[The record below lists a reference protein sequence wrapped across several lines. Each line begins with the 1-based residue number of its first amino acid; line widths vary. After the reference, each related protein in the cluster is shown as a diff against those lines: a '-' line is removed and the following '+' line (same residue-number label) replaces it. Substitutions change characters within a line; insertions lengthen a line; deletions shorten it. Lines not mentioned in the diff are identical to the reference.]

1 MRTILTRV
9 SILAIALS
17 LNAHA
22 QPLPENYRFISGN
35 PAGGTNDIITRIV
48 ASSVGRE
55 LNATTVVENVSG
67 ASGHIAQ
74 AKLVTS
80 PPDGATL
87 MVAGANQVLLDV
99 VNGTNKMREL
109 TGLTA
114 VAGIPL
120 VLVGRQTLEPR
131 SIDELIEYMRKSEK
145 QLVVGGGGAGTMP
158 HMAAALLQQSGGVT
172 LSYVPYRGAPNML
185 PDLMGGHIDLAVLV
199 LPAALSSIR
208 DGSVRAYGLFSSAKV
223 AVAPEISLLS
233 ESKSLKAMK
242 PLESWLAVYVSAKT
256 PLPLREKLGMTIGGI
271 LQKPE
276 VGAAIAKVGAIPLT
290 MNASAVSRSMEA
302 DAKLYRKLIDSNKLK
317 FER

>member
-1 MRTILTRV
+1 MKMMLARVVLLTI
-9 SILAIALS
+9 AWS

-22 QPLPENYRFISGN
+22 QPLPASYRFISGN

-48 ASSVGRE
+48 ASTVAGG
-55 LNATTVVENVSG
+55 LKATTVVENIAG

-99 VNGTNKMREL
+99 VNRTDKMREL
-109 TGLTA
+109 AGLTG

-120 VLVGRQTLEPR
+120 VLVGRPTLEPR
-131 SIDELIEYMRKSEK
+131 SIDELVAFMRKSDNP
-145 QLVVGGGGAGTMP
+145 LSVGGGGTGTMP
-158 HMAAALLQQSGGVT
+158 HMAAALLQQRAGAT

-199 LPAALSSIR
+199 LPAALSSIK
-208 DGSVRAYGLFSSAKV
+208 DGSVRAYGLFSSARV
-223 AVAPEISLLS
+223 AVAPDIPLLS
-233 ESKSLKAMK
+233 ESKALRAMN
-242 PLESWLAVYVSAKT
+242 PLESWLAVYVSART
-256 PLPLREKLGMTIGGI
+256 PLPLREKLGASLGSI
-271 LQKPE
+271 LQTPE
-276 VGAAIAKVGAIPLT
+276 VRSAIAKVGAIPLA
-290 MNASAVSRSMEA
+290 MDASAVSRTMEA
-302 DAKLYRKLIDSNKLK
+302 DANLYRKLIDSNNLK